1 MSPDLACVVMSFR
14 GREDVVRAVTSLV
27 RQDVRAEILVV
38 NSGGGSPAERLRDAG
53 LAVPVLDVPEPL
65 TPGAARN
72 AGIAAT
78 RAPFV
83 AFLAADCWAAPGWI
97 AGRVREHRGGAA
109 AVAARVVNPYPR
121 SLSACAFHV
130 AVHGRR
136 LVPGPRGLGLSYP
149 RAWLEQAGPFLET
162 ASCGEDGEM
171 RTRLGPEA
179 EVAAPADVHTF
190 HDHPTRPSDL
200 TRDMVK
206 RGRRLADAKRRHSLP
221 DRPPAALHGVDH
233 VVAALGAAVRGT
245 AELPRGEVARGL
257 PLALPAVAAI
267 AAGALTPGG
276 RAI

>member
-1 MSPDLACVVMSFR
+1 MSFR

-27 RQDVRAEILVV
+27 RQDVRAEVLVV
-38 NSGGGSPAERLRDAG
+38 NSGGGSPAERLRHAG

-97 AGRVREHRGGAA
+97 AGRLREHRAGAA
-109 AVAARVVNPYPR
+109 AVAASVVNPYPR

-136 LVPGPRGLGLSYP
+136 LAPGPRALGLSYP
-149 RAWLEQAGPFLET
+149 RAWLEQAGPFLDT
-162 ASCGEDGEM
+162 SPAGEDVEM
-171 RTRLGPEA
+171 RNRLGPEA
-179 EVAAPADVHTF
+179 DVAVPPDVRTF

-206 RGRRLADAKRRHSLP
+206 RGRRLADTRRSHPLP
-221 DRPPAALHGVDH
+221 GRPPAALHGVDH
-233 VVAALGAAVRGT
+233 VAAALGAALRGT
-245 AELPRGEVARGL
+245 AELPRAEVARGL